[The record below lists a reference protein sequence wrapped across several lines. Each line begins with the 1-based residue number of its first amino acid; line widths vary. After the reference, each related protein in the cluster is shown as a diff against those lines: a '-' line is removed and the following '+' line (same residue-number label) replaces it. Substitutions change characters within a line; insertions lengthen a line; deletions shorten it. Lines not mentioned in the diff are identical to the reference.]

1 MSSLIYWKEHCSS
14 GNQRLLSLKCVQE
27 VFTDLI
33 LRERESVCVCCTFD
47 GNFDGSFHSQSRH
60 LFIHLYLIWDKNFS
74 THISACE
81 HQPRIFERVSSSP
94 QSFNHCN
101 QRQLTMERSRA
112 DSSSSESSSDGTAIS
127 GVPIGMRRQSQN
139 LPTPSTSRA
148 SSSKD
153 DATNKERTPSKSV
166 SLDFSF
172 LDLEL
177 PAVEANLAIH
187 VIRPEL
193 VTTLNLSGNRL
204 EKVPIV
210 IDLFF
215 NLQILDVSQNLLSSL
230 PEGLNNLTNLSTL
243 IGSNNRLNTD
253 SFSKDFGLA
262 MSSCLK
268 VLSLGGNEL
277 TCLPPQVLEMS
288 QLRSLYLGSNRITEL
303 TKDISRL
310 ENLRVLYLG
319 GNQLTSIPHE
329 VGLLQN
335 LQALSLCENRLQAL
349 PPSIARLRNLKS
361 LGLHKNLLTALPPEI
376 VKLRGLHE
384 LSLRGNPLVC
394 RFVKDFTF
402 ECPSLLELA
411 GRAAKV
417 AKVAYSQ
424 DALPK
429 NLVEYLETA
438 RRCVNSKCK
447 GNQVILLSWSYDV
460 NRLKCCWLN
469 RSNIFYSFL
478 FFSLT
483 ATGVY
488 FDSRVEHIKFVDFC
502 GVYRLPLLQYLCS
515 PSCTS
520 PATPAL
526 RSNSSDSDDTENDV
540 PLNKLRR
547 VLLGW
552 RVSSSFHSSRLS
564 FMILSFKTISVALLS
579 ILFSETRKFFFS
591 TQATG
596 MNFCDT
602 WVMAVPK
609 TKKNLEE

>member
-1 MSSLIYWKEHCSS
+1 
-14 GNQRLLSLKCVQE
+14 
-27 VFTDLI
+27 
-33 LRERESVCVCCTFD
+33 
-47 GNFDGSFHSQSRH
+47 
-60 LFIHLYLIWDKNFS
+60 
-74 THISACE
+74 
-81 HQPRIFERVSSSP
+81 
-94 QSFNHCN
+94 
-101 QRQLTMERSRA
+101 
-112 DSSSSESSSDGTAIS
+112 
-127 GVPIGMRRQSQN
+127 MRRQSQN

-447 GNQVILLSWSYDV
+447 GNQVILLS
-460 NRLKCCWLN
+460 
-469 RSNIFYSFL
+469 
-478 FFSLT
+478 
-483 ATGVY
+483 
-488 FDSRVEHIKFVDFC
+488 
-502 GVYRLPLLQYLCS
+502 
-515 PSCTS
+515 
-520 PATPAL
+520 
-526 RSNSSDSDDTENDV
+526 
-540 PLNKLRR
+540 
-547 VLLGW
+547 
-552 RVSSSFHSSRLS
+552 
-564 FMILSFKTISVALLS
+564 
-579 ILFSETRKFFFS
+579 
-591 TQATG
+591 
-596 MNFCDT
+596 
-602 WVMAVPK
+602 
-609 TKKNLEE
+609 